1 MLEFF
6 NIHGYGNVNKN
17 HYKITIGHQ
26 KIIINFGNDVEKLG
40 PIDIAGRLWNDKTSL
55 ENSLSTP

>member
-17 HYKITIGHQ
+17 HYKITIAHQ
-26 KIIINFGNDVEKLG
+26 KIIINFGNNVEKLG
-40 PIDIAGRLWNDKTSL
+40 PIDIAGKIVK
-55 ENSLSTP
+55 